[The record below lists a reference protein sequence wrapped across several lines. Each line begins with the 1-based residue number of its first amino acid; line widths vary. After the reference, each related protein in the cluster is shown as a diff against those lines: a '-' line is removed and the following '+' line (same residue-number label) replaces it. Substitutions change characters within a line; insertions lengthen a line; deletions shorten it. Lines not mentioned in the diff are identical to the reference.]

1 MNSSAEPITRIV
13 HTADW
18 HLGAR
23 LIDHDRLPEQ
33 KAFLDWLFTQ
43 LEQLRPDLL
52 IVAGDIFDVASP
64 PQEALNL
71 YYNFLS
77 RLKPV
82 GCRTLI
88 LGGNHDSPATLQ
100 APQAIL
106 RSIAVNVVASP
117 PADPSEA
124 ILELPHVLVC
134 AVPYLRE
141 RDVRIAIPGQSA
153 DQVAD
158 AIRLGITDHYR
169 RIFNLAQSKAQ
180 GRSIIGTGHLTAVG
194 SNASSSERTIHI
206 GNLGAIDAGCFA
218 GFIYTALGH
227 IHRPQSVGGND
238 FVRYAGSPICLGFD
252 EVELTKQIR
261 VIEVQGSTIAQR
273 ELPIPV
279 FRPLLRLTSSAA
291 TLATDLAPHQSPPN
305 APLEP
310 WIELTVSDCH
320 AHPDISRQV
329 REATKALRLEVLKV
343 IPPQRSAADPL
354 TEDTSVSPSLSDLR
368 PEEVFAER
376 LRRSA
381 IEQDSPEGQALIST
395 FTELMSGLHDSE
407 VTPNLEAAQ

>member
-1 MNSSAEPITRIV
+1 
-13 HTADW
+13 
-18 HLGAR
+18 
-23 LIDHDRLPEQ
+23 
-33 KAFLDWLFTQ
+33 
-43 LEQLRPDLL
+43 
-52 IVAGDIFDVASP
+52 
-64 PQEALNL
+64 
-71 YYNFLS
+71 
-77 RLKPV
+77 
-82 GCRTLI
+82 
-88 LGGNHDSPATLQ
+88 
-100 APQAIL
+100 
-106 RSIAVNVVASP
+106 
-117 PADPSEA
+117 
-124 ILELPHVLVC
+124 
-134 AVPYLRE
+134 
-141 RDVRIAIPGQSA
+141 
-153 DQVAD
+153 
-158 AIRLGITDHYR
+158 LGITDHYR
-169 RIFNLAQSKAQ
+169 RIFQLAQATAQ
-180 GRSIIGTGHLTAVG
+180 GRPIIGTGHLTAVG

-252 EVELTKQIR
+252 EVELAKQIR

-291 TLATDLAPHQSPPN
+291 TLASDLAPHQSPPN

-329 REATKALRLEVLKV
+329 RDATKALRLEVLKV
-343 IPPQRSAADPL
+343 IPPQRSADAPL

-368 PEEVFAER
+368 PEDVFAER

-381 IEQDSPEGQALIST
+381 IEKDSPEGQALVAT

-407 VTPNLEAAQ
+407 VTPNPEATV

>member
-1 MNSSAEPITRIV
+1 VNSSAKPLTRIV

-43 LEQLRPDLL
+43 LDQLRPDLL

-77 RLKPV
+77 RLKPL
-82 GCRTLI
+82 GCHTLI

-100 APQAIL
+100 APQAVL
-106 RSIAVNVVASP
+106 RSIAVTVVASP
-117 PADPSEA
+117 PTHPTEA
-124 ILELPHVLVC
+124 ILDLPHVVVC

-141 RDVRIAIPGQSA
+141 RDVRTAIPGQTA

-169 RIFNLAQSKAQ
+169 RMFLLAQATAQ
-180 GRSIIGTGHLTAVG
+180 GRPIIGTGHLTAVG
-194 SNASSSERTIHI
+194 SDASSSERTIHI
-206 GNLGAIDAGCFA
+206 GNLGAIDARCFD
-218 GFIYTALGH
+218 GFSYTALGH

-252 EVELTKQIR
+252 EVGIDKQIR
-261 VIEVQGSTIAQR
+261 VIEVQGGAISQL

-279 FRPLLRLTSSAA
+279 FRSLLRITSSAA
-291 TLATDLAPHQSPPN
+291 TLASDLAPHQSAPN
-305 APLEP
+305 DPLEP
-310 WIELTVSDCH
+310 WIELTVSDCQ
-320 AHPDISRQV
+320 AHPDIARQV
-329 REATKALRLEVLKV
+329 RDATKTLTLEVLKI
-343 IPPQRSAADPL
+343 IPPQRAIDALL
-354 TEDTSVSPSLSDLR
+354 TEDPAVSPSLGDLQ
-368 PEEVFAER
+368 PEEVFAAR
-376 LRRSA
+376 LRREP
-381 IEQDSPEGQALIST
+381 IDKDSPEGQALVAT
-395 FTELMSGLHDSE
+395 FTELMSGLHDFE
-407 VTPNLEAAQ
+407 VIPNPEAAR